1 MMSEDGVRIDTL
13 LLDCD
18 GVLQSVHGERGRR
31 FRHLLGDEG
40 ETFEA
45 ELAEALAPV
54 QAHRRDFLDVVA
66 GIARIKGWQLDP
78 EDLLKVHIDIERHEP
93 THRLVAELRG
103 RGVRV
108 MLATNQHQR
117 RGQQMRTTLGYD
129 LLFDG
134 AFYSWEIGAAK
145 PDPLF
150 FERIVDELAADPQ
163 RLLFIDDRVPNVEAA
178 RSVGLHAELWHFDDG
193 VDRLR
198 EILSDHGLPGQRA
211 NSGS

>member
-1 MMSEDGVRIDTL
+1 MSEDGVRIDTL

-40 ETFEA
+40 DEFEA
-45 ELAEALAPV
+45 DLNEALPPV
-54 QAHRRDFLDVVA
+54 QAHRRDFLDVVG
-66 GIARIKGWQLDP
+66 GIARLKGWQLDP
-78 EDLLKVHIDIERHEP
+78 EDLLSVHIDIERHEP
-93 THRLVAELRG
+93 THELVAELRTQ
-103 RGVRV
+103 GVPV

-117 RGQQMRTTLGYD
+117 RGEQMRTKLGYD
-129 LLFDG
+129 RIFDG
-134 AFYSWEIGAAK
+134 AYYSWEIGAAK

-150 FERIVDELAADPQ
+150 FERIVDDLGVEAS

-178 RSVGLHAELWHFDDG
+178 LSVGLHAELWHLDEG

-198 EILSDHGLPGQRA
+198 EILDGYGLLAQRA
-211 NSGS
+211 NSAS